1 MDETKEINQMATDVS
16 ITFKAQEEMETAIGT
31 IAMKADRNKSE
42 VIRACIS
49 LALPIIKANP
59 TLIYRI
65 AFNEMNLNNK

>member
-1 MDETKEINQMATDVS
+1 MTEEITNMATDVS

-49 LALPIIKANP
+49 LALPIIQANP

-65 AFNEMNLNNK
+65 AWSEMNLNNK

>member
-1 MDETKEINQMATDVS
+1 MSEQQEVKMSTDIS

-65 AFNEMNLNNK
+65 AFSEMNLNNK

>member
-1 MDETKEINQMATDVS
+1 MTEEKKTMANDIS

-42 VIRACIS
+42 IIRACIS

-59 TLIYRI
+59 SLIYRI
-65 AFNEMNLNNK
+65 TFSEFNLNKQ

>member
-1 MDETKEINQMATDVS
+1 MNEETENMATDIS

-31 IAMKADRNKSE
+31 IAMAADRNKSE

-65 AFNEMNLNNK
+65 AFSEMNLNQK

>member
-1 MDETKEINQMATDVS
+1 MSEEKKTMANDIS

-59 TLIYRI
+59 SLIYRI
-65 AFNEMNLNNK
+65 AFQEMNLNQK